1 MTYSAEISRANPTL
15 FVFLVDQSGSMGD
28 AVSGGGRRKCD
39 EVADT
44 INRLLQNLAI
54 RSAKEEGVRDYFHVS
69 VIGYGQHGATP
80 TLAGALAGQASAPL
94 SQVADNPTRIEDR
107 TKKVSDGAGG
117 LVDQGVRFPIW
128 LDPMANGSTPMCAA
142 FDKAYEVVAEFLTRH
157 PDCFPPVVLNVSDGE
172 STDGDPTG
180 RALNVASLGST
191 DGPVL
196 VFNLHV
202 SSTSA
207 APILFPSSEESLP
220 DQWSK
225 MLFGMSSPLPDHM
238 MNYARSQE
246 LAVAHGSRGFV
257 FNSDVTSLVQFFDIG
272 TRVASEL
279 R

>member
-1 MTYSAEISRANPTL
+1 MAYSAEISRGNPTL
-15 FVFLVDQSGSMGD
+15 LVFLVDQSGSMADTVG
-28 AVSGGGRRKCD
+28 GGGRRKCD

-69 VIGYGQHGATP
+69 VIGYGQNGAVP
-80 TLAGALAGQASAPL
+80 ALGGALAGLSSIPL
-94 SQVADNPTRIEDR
+94 SQVADYPHRIEDR

-117 LVDQGVRFPIW
+117 LVDQGVKFPIW
-128 LDPMANGSTPMCAA
+128 LDPTANGGTPMCSA
-142 FDKAYEVVAEFLTRH
+142 FDTAYQVVSEFLASH

-180 RALNVASLGST
+180 RAMNVASLSSS
-191 DGPVL
+191 DGTVL

-207 APILFPSSEESLP
+207 SPTLFPGSDESLP
-220 DQWSK
+220 DQWSR
-225 MLFGMSSPLPDHM
+225 MLFGMSSILPDHM
-238 MNYARSQE
+238 LDYARSQE
-246 LAVAHGSRGFV
+246 LPVGPGARGFV
-257 FNSDVTSLVQFFDIG
+257 FNADVTSLVQFFDIG